1 MAVTTKQIR
10 GKAPGQTGAMVNV
23 ADETQKEGKKNG
35 WISWVNRVGRRN
47 WIMIGA
53 LLLIAAAV
61 WLNWTFFAGKTTPTD
76 GYAGYDASAGM
87 TGENDQNGSTTTT
100 TDDFAAVQVSRKRAR
115 DESLEVLQNVL
126 NNTEASESVKNE
138 ALAEMNAIAGEIE
151 KEANIEA
158 LLVSKGFE
166 KCVAVMNG
174 NSINIVVKS
183 QGDLQPTQIAQI
195 NATVYE
201 QTGIEPINITIV
213 HKN

>member
-10 GKAPGQTGAMVNV
+10 GGATGQSGAMVNV
-23 ADETQKEGKKNG
+23 ADEGGKERKGSG
-35 WISWVNRVGRRN
+35 WIAWVNRVGRRN

-53 LLLIAAAV
+53 LVLIAAAV
-61 WLNWTFFAGKTTPTD
+61 WLNWAFFAGKTAPD
-76 GYAGYDASAGM
+76 GYTGYDASAGM
-87 TGENDQNGSTTTT
+87 TGEDGQNAGKTTT

-115 DESLEVLQNVL
+115 DESLEVLRNVL
-126 NNTEASESVKNE
+126 NNAEASESVKNE
-138 ALAEMNAIAGEIE
+138 ALAEMNTIAGEIE

-158 LLVSKGFE
+158 LLLSKGFE

-183 QGDLQPTQIAQI
+183 AGELQPTQIAQI

-201 QTGIEPINITIV
+201 QTGIEPLNITIV